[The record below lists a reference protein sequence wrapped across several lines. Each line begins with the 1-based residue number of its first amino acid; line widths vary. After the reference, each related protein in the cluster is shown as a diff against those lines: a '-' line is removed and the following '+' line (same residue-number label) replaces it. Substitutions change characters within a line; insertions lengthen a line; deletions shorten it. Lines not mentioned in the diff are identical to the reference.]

1 MPVQNQFHFYY
12 MKSII
17 LLFSFFI
24 SLSFFACVDDSSSIG
39 AKWVQSSFLNEQM
52 DTCTVLLSTVL
63 SDSIATSGDTVCQ
76 IGYREDNLWG
86 KITASFYAEYEVP
99 SYSFDENIQYEFD
112 SITIRLYS
120 SGNYLGDTLKTQRIH
135 LHELTKNIELDDRG
149 YLYNTTTAYYNETP
163 LASFDFRPTP
173 GSPSEELEIRLPD
186 AWGEEWFNLMLNDGR
201 WVQSQD
207 FFHDYFKGIAFI
219 PDANDACISGFQV
232 NDSSMCITVY
242 YHQITE
248 TLNEKTLV
256 FNTSSTLTYNKIE
269 QDRSNIPIANLQSGD
284 GNEYSSGKSE
294 HQVYLQGMTGMYV
307 TIDFPHLNNL
317 CEKGELVTIES
328 ATLQLYPVK
337 GTYDGMYPLPKSLA
351 LYTANNENVTQ
362 SVITDL
368 TGSSVQSGNLVVDE
382 MSYEETYYSFDIT
395 SFLQT
400 NLGTT
405 GYDRQKLQLFLP
417 DNLFYTTL
425 QGVIFGDG
433 EHTANKKNTKLIIL
447 YKTYQQ

>member
-1 MPVQNQFHFYY
+1 M
-12 MKSII
+12 
-17 LLFSFFI
+17 
-24 SLSFFACVDDSSSIG
+24 A
-39 AKWVQSSFLNEQM
+39 
-52 DTCTVLLSTVL
+52 
-63 SDSIATSGDTVCQ
+63 
-76 IGYREDNLWG
+76 
-86 KITASFYAEYEVP
+86 
-99 SYSFDENIQYEFD
+99 
-112 SITIRLYS
+112 
-120 SGNYLGDTLKTQRIH
+120 
-135 LHELTKNIELDDRG
+135 
-149 YLYNTTTAYYNETP
+149 
-163 LASFDFRPTP
+163 
-173 GSPSEELEIRLPD
+173 
-186 AWGEEWFNLMLNDGR
+186 DG
-201 WVQSQD
+201 VQSQD

-351 LYTANNENVTQ
+351 LYTC
-362 SVITDL
+362 
-368 TGSSVQSGNLVVDE
+368 
-382 MSYEETYYSFDIT
+382 
-395 SFLQT
+395 
-400 NLGTT
+400 
-405 GYDRQKLQLFLP
+405 
-417 DNLFYTTL
+417 
-425 QGVIFGDG
+425 
-433 EHTANKKNTKLIIL
+433 
-447 YKTYQQ
+447 QQ

>member
-1 MPVQNQFHFYY
+1 

-76 IGYREDNLWG
+76 IGYRDDNLWG

-256 FNTSSTLTYNKIE
+256 FNTSNTLTYNKIE

-382 MSYEETYYSFDIT
+382 MSYDCLLYT
-395 SFLQT
+395 SDAADEL
-400 NLGTT
+400 
-405 GYDRQKLQLFLP
+405 
-417 DNLFYTTL
+417 
-425 QGVIFGDG
+425 
-433 EHTANKKNTKLIIL
+433 
-447 YKTYQQ
+447 

>member
-1 MPVQNQFHFYY
+1 

-76 IGYREDNLWG
+76 IGYRDDNLWG

-368 TGSSVQSGNLVVDE
+368 TGSSVQS
-382 MSYEETYYSFDIT
+382 
-395 SFLQT
+395 
-400 NLGTT
+400 
-405 GYDRQKLQLFLP
+405 
-417 DNLFYTTL
+417 
-425 QGVIFGDG
+425 
-433 EHTANKKNTKLIIL
+433 
-447 YKTYQQ
+447 

>member
-1 MPVQNQFHFYY
+1 MIPTKSSKTKQLIPIIFLFLFIFIRLQLP
-12 MKSII
+12 SII
-17 LLFSFFI
+17 VII
-24 SLSFFACVDDSSSIG
+24 SRSSSRSYNSPF
-39 AKWVQSSFLNEQM
+39 SSRKAYGFRA
-52 DTCTVLLSTVL
+52 CTSFE
-63 SDSIATSGDTVCQ
+63 ICQIFPIPEVCQ
-76 IGYREDNLWG
+76 RVVNPIIGT
-86 KITASFYAEYEVP
+86 ITTTSSLPRSNVSFTVDHE
-99 SYSFDENIQYEFD
+99 ST
-112 SITIRLYS
+112 SIRT
-120 SGNYLGDTLKTQRIH
+120 
-135 LHELTKNIELDDRG
+135 DDRG

>member
-1 MPVQNQFHFYY
+1 
-12 MKSII
+12 
-17 LLFSFFI
+17 
-24 SLSFFACVDDSSSIG
+24 
-39 AKWVQSSFLNEQM
+39 
-52 DTCTVLLSTVL
+52 
-63 SDSIATSGDTVCQ
+63 
-76 IGYREDNLWG
+76 
-86 KITASFYAEYEVP
+86 
-99 SYSFDENIQYEFD
+99 
-112 SITIRLYS
+112 
-120 SGNYLGDTLKTQRIH
+120 
-135 LHELTKNIELDDRG
+135 
-149 YLYNTTTAYYNETP
+149 
-163 LASFDFRPTP
+163 
-173 GSPSEELEIRLPD
+173 
-186 AWGEEWFNLMLNDGR
+186 
-201 WVQSQD
+201 
-207 FFHDYFKGIAFI
+207 
-219 PDANDACISGFQV
+219 
-232 NDSSMCITVY
+232 
-242 YHQITE
+242 
-248 TLNEKTLV
+248 
-256 FNTSSTLTYNKIE
+256 
-269 QDRSNIPIANLQSGD
+269 
-284 GNEYSSGKSE
+284 
-294 HQVYLQGMTGMYV
+294 MTGMYV

-337 GTYDGMYPLPKSLA
+337 G
-351 LYTANNENVTQ
+351 TQ

>member
-1 MPVQNQFHFYY
+1 
-12 MKSII
+12 MKSLI
-17 LLFSFFI
+17 LSFLFFI
-24 SLSFFACVDDSSSIG
+24 LLSFFACVDDTSSIG
-39 AKWVQSSFLNEQM
+39 AKWIQSSFQNVQT

-76 IGYREDNLWG
+76 IGYRNDELWG
-86 KITASFYAEYEVP
+86 KLTASFYAEYEVP

-120 SGNYLGDTLKTQRIH
+120 SGNYLGDTLQTQRIH
-135 LHELTKNIELDDRG
+135 LHELTRNIELDDNG
-149 YLYNTTTAYYNETP
+149 YLYNTTTSYYNETP
-163 LASFDFRPTP
+163 LVSFSFNPTP
-173 GSPSEELEIRLPD
+173 GSRNEKLEVRLPD
-186 AWGEEWFNLMLNDGR
+186 KWGEEWFNMMQNDAR

-219 PDANDACISGFQV
+219 PDEDDACLSGFQV
-232 NDSSMCITVY
+232 NDSSMCITIY

-248 TLNEKTLV
+248 TLTERILTFK
-256 FNTSSTLTYNKIE
+256 TSSTLTYNKIE
-269 QDRSNIPIANLQSGD
+269 HDRSNTPIAGLQSGD
-284 GNEYSSGKSE
+284 GNEYSSAHSK
-294 HQVYLQGMTGMYV
+294 HQAYVQGMTGMYI
-307 TIDFPHLNNL
+307 TIDFPHLNNI
-317 CEKGELVTIES
+317 CENGDLVTIES

-337 GTYDGMYPLPKSLA
+337 GTYDGIYPLPKSLS

-368 TGSSVQSGNLVVDE
+368 AGTSVQTGNLVVDE

-405 GYDRQKLQLFLP
+405 GYDHQKLQLFLP
-417 DNLFYTTL
+417 ENLFYTTL

-433 EHTANKKNTKLIIL
+433 EHTANKKNTKLIVL
-447 YKTYQQ
+447 YKTYRQ